1 MGLREDGSVVG
12 SCRTKMNI
20 SGKSTR
26 LQFAAGKPSGTVHNR
41 DAGHGVGDNARG
53 RAREDHGG
61 SLEHSD

>member
-1 MGLREDGSVVG
+1 
-12 SCRTKMNI
+12 MNI

-26 LQFAAGKPSGTVHNR
+26 LQFAVGKPSGTVHNR